1 MLLLPHCNR
10 LSTRWL
16 LDACK
21 AKLIPA
27 VERLQRE
34 KDDYLQEAIGVMR
47 SEMTRLVPLICQQVD
62 ACVCV
67 CVCLCAVRILW
78 LNVCDSLCQYALSVL
93 TKGARKARTHMPA
106 RVCALVWK

>member
-1 MLLLPHCNR
+1 

-21 AKLIPA
+21 AKLIPV

-47 SEMTRLVPLICQQVD
+47 MEMTRLVPLICQQV
-62 ACVCV
+62 
-67 CVCLCAVRILW
+67 
-78 LNVCDSLCQYALSVL
+78 
-93 TKGARKARTHMPA
+93 GA
-106 RVCALVWK
+106 